1 MKRHPIALTLV
12 LAVAVLAGAFP
23 AAAAQLAGVTL
34 ADTAEAGGQKLVL
47 NGMGLREKF
56 FIDVYVAGLYL
67 PSKERS
73 GEAVLGA
80 DTPRRLVMHFTYDV
94 SKEQV
99 CDAWNESLEAN
110 RPDASAA
117 LENDFET
124 LCSYMA
130 DVVEGEEMAFTYVP
144 GEGTTVEVK
153 GEEKGTIEGK
163 DFADALFASWI
174 GEHPAT
180 GKLKKG
186 LLGG

>member
-1 MKRHPIALTLV
+1 MKRHPIVLPLV
-12 LAVAVLAGAFP
+12 LAATVLAGAFP
-23 AAAAQLAGVTL
+23 AAAAELAGVAL
-34 ADTAEAGGQKLVL
+34 ADSAEAGGQKLVL

-67 PSKERS
+67 PSKQRS
-73 GEAVLGA
+73 GEAVLDA

-94 SKEQV
+94 SKDQV
-99 CDAWNESLEAN
+99 CEAWNESLAAN
-110 RPDASAA
+110 RPNASAA
-117 LENDFET
+117 LKKDFET

-130 DVVEGEEMAFTYVP
+130 DVAEAEQMAFTYVP
-144 GEGTTVEVK
+144 GEGTTIEVK
-153 GEEKGTIEGK
+153 GQEKGTVAGK

-174 GEHPAT
+174 GDHPAT

>member
-1 MKRHPIALTLV
+1 
-12 LAVAVLAGAFP
+12 
-23 AAAAQLAGVTL
+23 
-34 ADTAEAGGQKLVL
+34 
-47 NGMGLREKF
+47 
-56 FIDVYVAGLYL
+56 
-67 PSKERS
+67 
-73 GEAVLGA
+73 
-80 DTPRRLVMHFTYDV
+80 MHFTYDV

-110 RPDASAA
+110 RPGAPAA
-117 LENDFET
+117 LEKDFET

-130 DVVEGEEMAFTYVP
+130 DVVEGEEMAFTYFP

-153 GEEKGTIEGK
+153 GEGKGTIEGK
-163 DFADALFASWI
+163 EFADALFASWI